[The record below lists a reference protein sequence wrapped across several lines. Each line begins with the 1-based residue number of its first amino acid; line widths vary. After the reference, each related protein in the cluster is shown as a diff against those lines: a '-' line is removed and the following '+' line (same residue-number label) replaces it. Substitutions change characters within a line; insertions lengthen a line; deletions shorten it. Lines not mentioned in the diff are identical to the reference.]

1 MEKGQRIDQIVFTNK
16 ARCRDCYRCV
26 RVCPV
31 KAIKMENGQA
41 TVIEERCIHCG
52 TCVREC
58 PQGAKDY
65 QSSIEKVMTLLSEK
79 KFIAASLAPS
89 YAGFFPEYKAK
100 RIPSVLRELG
110 FSHISETSVGAY
122 ISAMKANEVIEKRKD
137 QPLIATACPTV
148 INFIEKYKPEAIAH
162 LIPTPSPMIC
172 HAIMIKKLYPE
183 AAVVFIGPCIA
194 KKDEAQRP
202 EFKNIV
208 DAVLTFEELAKIIE
222 DKKIDITM
230 REESGFNIKP
240 CGNSRLYPL
249 EGGFLK
255 TASLDETYLN
265 LQTIAVSGQEEVRS
279 MIDLLVSGKEQVI
292 FEPLFCREGCIN
304 GPASGCEDN
313 VYKRKFR
320 LANLAKELETADDNS
335 LDDIMETSYFNESS
349 FAPKPILTDVIVTE
363 DAVRDFLE
371 KTGKSSPEDQLNC
384 GACGYPNCIE
394 KAKAV
399 LSGMAEEEM
408 CVPTMRRAA
417 ERKTDKIL
425 KFDPNGIVIVDKRLK
440 IISMNPAFK
449 KMFMCSDSLIGKRI
463 SYLVDSHPFERLLS
477 EDVDFIEEKREHK
490 NYNLICHQI
499 VFDLPD
505 EDQIIGVFI
514 NITNHTLSEEKLED
528 IRKNTILKA
537 KELLDHQ
544 TKMAQ
549 ELARFLGEN
558 SAQGEL
564 MLETLM
570 SLVKKDDKKKG
581 DSLWDTYTTK

>member
-31 KAIKMENGQA
+31 KAIKMEKGQA
-41 TVIEERCIHCG
+41 TVVEERCIQCG
-52 TCVREC
+52 TCIREC
-58 PQGAKDY
+58 PQGAKSY
-65 QSSIEKVMTLLSEK
+65 RSSIEKVMTLLSEK
-79 KFIAASLAPS
+79 EFVAVSIAPS
-89 YAGFFPEYKAK
+89 YAGFFPEYKAR
-100 RIPSVLRELG
+100 RIPSVLREIG

-122 ISAMKANEVIEKRKD
+122 ISAMKSNEIIEKRKD
-137 QPLIATACPTV
+137 QPLIATACPAV
-148 INFIEKYKPEAIAH
+148 VNFIEKYKPEAIEY

-172 HAIMIKKLYPE
+172 HAIMLKELYPD
-183 AAVVFIGPCIA
+183 AAVVFIGPCVA
-194 KKDEAQRP
+194 KKKEAERP
-202 EFKNIV
+202 EFENIV

-222 DKKIDITM
+222 NKNIDVKM
-230 REESGFNIKP
+230 REESGFDIKP

-265 LQTIAVSGQEEVRS
+265 LKTIAVSGQEEVRS
-279 MIDLLVSGKEQVI
+279 MIDLLVSEKEQVVL
-292 FEPLFCREGCIN
+292 EPLFCREGCIN
-304 GPASGCEDN
+304 GPVSGSDDN

-320 LANLAKELETADDNS
+320 LAHMAQELDTTNKNCFDDM
-335 LDDIMETSYFNESS
+335 IRTYYFNENL
-349 FAPKPILTDVIVTE
+349 FNPKPVLSDVIVTE

-371 KTGKSSPEDQLNC
+371 KTGKSNPEDQLNC
-384 GACGYPNCIE
+384 GACGYSNCIE

-399 LSGMAEEEM
+399 LCGMAEEEM
-408 CVPTMRRAA
+408 CVPSMRLAA

-425 KFDPNGIVIVDKRLK
+425 KFDPNGIVIVDRRLK

-463 SYLVDSHPFERLLS
+463 SYLVDSHPFERLIS
-477 EDVDFIEEKREHK
+477 EDLDFIEEKKDHK
-490 NYNLICHQI
+490 NYNLICHEI
-499 VFDLPD
+499 VFALPD

-514 NITNHTLSEEKLED
+514 NITNHTLSKDKLED
-528 IRKNTILKA
+528 IRENTILKA
-537 KELLDHQ
+537 KELLEHQ
-544 TKMAQ
+544 TRMAQ

-558 SAQGEL
+558 TAQGEL

-581 DSLWDTYTTK
+581 ESLWDTYTTK